1 MDTTQ
6 LQKEKLSHLKA
17 LIALECAD
25 SRIDLSEHE
34 MIKIVMER
42 EGLTHEDYNRCL
54 HAPESIE
61 LAPPTDD
68 SIKQLYLTDMIVL
81 MMADSDY
88 ADSEIALCH
97 QAAKM
102 LGFPTEKIYAVVENA
117 LETLRHK

>member
-17 LIALECAD
+17 LIALACAD

-54 HAPESIE
+54 HAPESIDCNLHE
-61 LAPPTDD
+61 LILHVPSRLQSLPSRARKHRAHTSHRRLNKAIIPHRHDRTHDGR
-68 SIKQLYLTDMIVL
+68 LR
-81 MMADSDY
+81 
-88 ADSEIALCH
+88 LC
-97 QAAKM
+97 
-102 LGFPTEKIYAVVENA
+102 
-117 LETLRHK
+117 R